1 MLDDIKDALKVEP
14 VPAKS
19 GSVEYINPNIKTSV
33 FVNPP
38 PKKHLIFYKIN
49 LVNLITK
56 AGEDKSPCYS
66 SQFLEDLIT
75 LYNKNPAIFKIAGF
89 LPNWRITSPPE

>member
-1 MLDDIKDALKVEP
+1 MLDDIKDALKVEL

-49 LVNLITK
+49 LVNY
-56 AGEDKSPCYS
+56 KS
-66 SQFLEDLIT
+66 
-75 LYNKNPAIFKIAGF
+75 
-89 LPNWRITSPPE
+89 

>member
-1 MLDDIKDALKVEP
+1 MLDSEDATKLSKHAYNSLFKTRHKDIMLDDIKDALKVEP

-56 AGEDKSPCYS
+56 AGEDKPLVIRHS
-66 SQFLEDLIT
+66 F
-75 LYNKNPAIFKIAGF
+75 
-89 LPNWRITSPPE
+89 WRI